1 MQLLNRQGCCAGSP
15 VHQRLSSL
23 LLSPLPH
30 RQDPG
35 RLAPGSMEKLVESAL
50 KALPL
55 FFAFAQREDASGRI
69 SGQRP
74 PQRHAG
80 ATQQHVEST
89 GARRLS
95 AAFRHAVSITGQLRQ
110 QQHEKQHRDLLLGQR
125 DGTLTDMIWD
135 GGSNMSFPSVSAL
148 LLLEVAELG
157 INGTKT

>member
-15 VHQRLSSL
+15 VHERLSSL

-55 FFAFAQREDASGRI
+55 FYALAQREDASGRV

-74 PQRHAG
+74 PLRHAAG
-80 ATQQHVEST
+80 AAQQHVEST
-89 GARRLS
+89 GARRLP

-110 QQHEKQHRDLLLGQR
+110 QQHEKQHRDLLLDQR
-125 DGTLTDMIWD
+125 DGTLTEMIWV
-135 GGSNMSFPSVSAL
+135 GAGSNMSFPSVSAL
-148 LLLEVAELG
+148 LVMEVAELS
-157 INGTKT
+157 ING